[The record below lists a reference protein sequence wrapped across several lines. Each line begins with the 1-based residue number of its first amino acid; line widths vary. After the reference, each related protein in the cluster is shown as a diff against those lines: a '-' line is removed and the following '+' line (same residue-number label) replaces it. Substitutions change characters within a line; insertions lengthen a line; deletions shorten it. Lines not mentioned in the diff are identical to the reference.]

1 MRIRSRWF
9 DSHDGSEYEGLEIV
23 GFQFD
28 EQFHSAIVAHDV
40 FQHMGLAPC
49 RVTAP
54 DDGALFPM
62 ADND

>member
-1 MRIRSRWF
+1 MKARTLWF
-9 DSHDGSEYEGLEIV
+9 DTSDGARYEGLELS

-28 EQFHSAIVAHDV
+28 EQFHSAIMAHDV